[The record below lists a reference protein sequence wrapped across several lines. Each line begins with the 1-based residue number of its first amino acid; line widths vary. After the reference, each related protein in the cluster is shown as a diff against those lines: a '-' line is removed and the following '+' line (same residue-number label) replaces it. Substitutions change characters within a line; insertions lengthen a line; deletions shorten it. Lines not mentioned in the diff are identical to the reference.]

1 MLEYFLFKSWLYKL
15 NSYNQNYSYTSIT
28 KYKLISSKFD
38 RFYHG
43 SDKQYYSH
51 ALAILP

>member
-1 MLEYFLFKSWLYKL
+1 MIIQIEFLLIK
-15 NSYNQNYSYTSIT
+15 NYSDTSIT

-51 ALAILP
+51 ALSILP